1 MRKQYFKF
9 FSIILTFICIALSSI
24 LIYMK
29 VFANQNESKDGSLN
43 KKIISEI
50 VYLDSSVIEAMNKL
64 NNISVVRYKVYTKT
78 INKPEEGGDNK
89 SNERDK
95 QKEKSSGVE
104 QQDKEQMEN
113 SEQSDKESKENTS
126 LKNADNNSNQ
136 ISVSQAVPNNSLT
149 ETEDDSINW
158 DEITY
163 IYENLY
169 SVWPTVKMDLKKLNI
184 QDEYINKFNLDLNG
198 IAQSINNKD
207 KNSALVNF
215 YNLYSQLP
223 NYAMAVTN
231 DSFLINTYMSKS
243 AILNAYI
250 LANEENKWKEMSES
264 ISKAKSIINE
274 MTNIIDDN
282 DNRKRD
288 LEKASTII
296 GDLENSII
304 LNDKNIF
311 YMQYKNAIQ
320 SLETL

>member
-1 MRKQYFKF
+1 MRKQFFKYFA
-9 FSIILTFICIALSSI
+9 IILTIICMILSGI

-29 VFANQNESKDGSLN
+29 VFAFQNESNNSNLN
-43 KKIISEI
+43 QKILSEI
-50 VYLDSSVIEAMNKL
+50 DYLDSSVIEAMNKL
-64 NNISVVRYKVYTKT
+64 NNISVVRYKVYTKS
-78 INKPEEGGDNK
+78 INKPEEGDNK
-89 SNERDK
+89 KSDDSN
-95 QKEKSSGVE
+95 QQNEKSGGAE
-104 QQDKEQMEN
+104 QQDKEQTEN
-113 SEQSDKESKENTS
+113 SEQNGKESKDNTA
-126 LKNADNNSNQ
+126 LKNADNNASQ

-149 ETEDDSINW
+149 ETNEDIVNW

-198 IAQSINNKD
+198 VAQSINNKD

-223 NYAMAVTN
+223 NYAMAVSN
-231 DSFLINTYMSKS
+231 DTFLINTYMSKS
-243 AILNAYI
+243 AILNAYA

-264 ISKAKSIINE
+264 VAKAKTMINE
-274 MTNIIDDN
+274 MVDIVNDK
-282 DNRKRD
+282 DNRKND
-288 LEKASTII
+288 LEKTSTII